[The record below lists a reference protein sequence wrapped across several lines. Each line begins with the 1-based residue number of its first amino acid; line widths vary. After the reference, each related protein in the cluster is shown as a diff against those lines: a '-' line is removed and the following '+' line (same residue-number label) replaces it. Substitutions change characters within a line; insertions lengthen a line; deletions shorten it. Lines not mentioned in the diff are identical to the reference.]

1 MDGQEVA
8 SAIGWLLVVSGALAV
23 MFSSLF
29 SRHGYKATT
38 AGLLLGFLGLLIAG
52 HTWVAVVVLALTL
65 AQYRYYL
72 YLGFKG

>member
-1 MDGQEVA
+1 
-8 SAIGWLLVVSGALAV
+8 